1 MLADAGDASCDR
13 GIPGLL
19 KQERETHHMP
29 RLPACSLS
37 TQSPPATRRSL
48 FPEGEETGN
57 GKISRSQGSTRGSV
71 FSIVLCEFSL
81 KVNG

>member
-1 MLADAGDASCDR
+1 MWKRLLQWNSQVPQARAESCARCLACLFPFNQSSM
-13 GIPGLL
+13 IP
-19 KQERETHHMP
+19 
-29 RLPACSLS
+29 A
-37 TQSPPATRRSL
+37 ATRRSL

-57 GKISRSQGSTRGSV
+57 GKISRSLGSTQGSV

>member
-1 MLADAGDASCDR
+1 MPADAGDASCDH

-19 KQERETHHMP
+19 QQVP
-29 RLPACSLS
+29 W
-37 TQSPPATRRSL
+37 PPAPLEPASSDSAAARRSL